1 MKQFFLLLAFFLFL
15 NCQGESHIDL
25 DQIDGYWQIE
35 FVQQKDEIFE
45 SKQSFL
51 LYDYYSTQN
60 NTGIYKK
67 VAPQINGS
75 FKTSDSA
82 IRFEILKTKG
92 DFILQFT
99 SPWNTWF
106 KTIKY
111 LDSKKLVLF
120 HQDRSFH
127 YKRPLI
133 SKTLPENE

>member
-1 MKQFFLLLAFFLFL
+1 MKHLIYLFSISFLLG
-15 NCQGESHIDL
+15 CKSHAEVNPK
-25 DQIDGYWQIE
+25 QINGYWEIE

-99 SPWNTWF
+99 SPWNTCF

-111 LDSKKLVLF
+111 LDSEKLVLF